1 MNKSFFY
8 AICFVVILVVEIIIG
23 IYVRDNF
30 VRPYMGDALVVV
42 LIYCFIRIFIPNG
55 LSQLP
60 LYVLAFA
67 CFIEILQ
74 YFQLVDVLGIS
85 NRMMLNFDFVLRLLV
100 AGILGAIIG
109 LDREYRAKE
118 AGYRTHFLVSLGS
131 ALIMI
136 VSQYGFQE
144 IIKENSVTLDPS
156 RVAAQVVSGIGF
168 IGAGTIIFQKQIVR
182 GLTTAAGIWA
192 TAGIGLAVG
201 AGMYVIGIAA
211 MVLTLIGLEVLS
223 YLFKSIGMKSSMI
236 TFSTDNKEVLKGVAD
251 RFNSKDY
258 LIVSYQMDIQKH
270 GSIETYQ
277 VTMIIKSK
285 RNNDEGHLLS
295 LIQEFPEV
303 TVERIE

>member
-1 MNKSFFY
+1 
-8 AICFVVILVVEIIIG
+8 
-23 IYVRDNF
+23 
-30 VRPYMGDALVVV
+30 
-42 LIYCFIRIFIPNG
+42 
-55 LSQLP
+55 
-60 LYVLAFA
+60 
-67 CFIEILQ
+67 
-74 YFQLVDVLGIS
+74 
-85 NRMMLNFDFVLRLLV
+85 MMLNVDFMLRLLV

-118 AGYRTHFLVSLGS
+118 AGYRTHFLVSLGG

-168 IGAGTIIFQKQIVR
+168 IGAGTIILQKQIVR

-201 AGMYVIGIAA
+201 AGMYAIGIATT
-211 MVLTLIGLEVLS
+211 VLTLIGLELLS
-223 YLFKSIGMKSSMI
+223 YIFKSVGMKSSMI
-236 TFSTDNKEVLKGVAD
+236 AFSTNNKDTLKQIAD

-258 LIVSYQMDIQKH
+258 MIVSYEMQTLHPGEME
-270 GSIETYQ
+270 SYQ
-277 VTMIIKSK
+277 VTMVIKSK

-295 LIQEFPEV
+295 LMQNFPDV
-303 TVERIE
+303 TVQRIE

>member
-1 MNKSFFY
+1 
-8 AICFVVILVVEIIIG
+8 
-23 IYVRDNF
+23 
-30 VRPYMGDALVVV
+30 
-42 LIYCFIRIFIPNG
+42 
-55 LSQLP
+55 
-60 LYVLAFA
+60 
-67 CFIEILQ
+67 
-74 YFQLVDVLGIS
+74 
-85 NRMMLNFDFVLRLLV
+85 MMLNVDFMLRLLV

-168 IGAGTIIFQKQIVR
+168 IGAGTIILQKQIVR

-201 AGMYVIGIAA
+201 AGMYAIGIATT
-211 MVLTLIGLEVLS
+211 VLTLIGLELLS
-223 YLFKSIGMKSSMI
+223 YIFKSVGMKSSMI
-236 TFSTDNKEVLKGVAD
+236 AFSTNNKDTLKQIAD

-258 LIVSYQMDIQKH
+258 MIVSYEMQTLHPGEME
-270 GSIETYQ
+270 SYQ
-277 VTMIIKSK
+277 VTMVIKSK

-295 LIQEFPEV
+295 LMQNFPHG
-303 TVERIE
+303 TVQRRE

>member
-1 MNKSFFY
+1 M
-8 AICFVVILVVEIIIG
+8 A
-23 IYVRDNF
+23 
-30 VRPYMGDALVVV
+30 
-42 LIYCFIRIFIPNG
+42 
-55 LSQLP
+55 
-60 LYVLAFA
+60 
-67 CFIEILQ
+67 
-74 YFQLVDVLGIS
+74 
-85 NRMMLNFDFVLRLLV
+85 LNFDFILRLLV

-144 IIKENSVTLDPS
+144 IIQESSVTLDPS

-201 AGMYVIGIAA
+201 AGMYMIGIAA
-211 MVLTLIGLEVLS
+211 MVFTLIGLEVLS
-223 YLFKSIGMKSSMI
+223 HLFKRVGLKTSVII
-236 TFSTDNKEVLKGVAD
+236 FSTENKHVLKKVAD
-251 RFNSKDY
+251 RFTSKNY
-258 LIVSYQMDIQKH
+258 LIVSYEMESLRQ
-270 GSIETYQ
+270 GEIEVFQ
-277 VTMIIKSK
+277 VTMIVKSK
-285 RNNDEGHLLS
+285 RSHDEGHVLS

-303 TVERIE
+303 TVQRVE

>member
-1 MNKSFFY
+1 
-8 AICFVVILVVEIIIG
+8 
-23 IYVRDNF
+23 
-30 VRPYMGDALVVV
+30 
-42 LIYCFIRIFIPNG
+42 
-55 LSQLP
+55 
-60 LYVLAFA
+60 
-67 CFIEILQ
+67 
-74 YFQLVDVLGIS
+74 
-85 NRMMLNFDFVLRLLV
+85 MMTLNLDFVLRLLV

-144 IIKENSVTLDPS
+144 IIKEDSVSLDPS

-192 TAGIGLAVG
+192 TAGIGLAIG
-201 AGMYVIGIAA
+201 AGMYTIGIAA
-211 MVLTLIGLEVLS
+211 TLLTLAGLELLS
-223 YLFKSIGMKSSMI
+223 LAFKSLGMKSSVI
-236 TFSTDNKEVLKGVAD
+236 TFSTHHETTLKEVSE

-258 LIVSYQMDIQKH
+258 LIVSYNMEKQ
-270 GSIETYQ
+270 GSGEGTNFQ
-277 VTMIIKSK
+277 VTMVIKSK
-285 RNNDEGHLLS
+285 RSNDEGNLLQ
-295 LIQEFPEV
+295 LMQEFPGV